1 MNREP
6 FSKQATAVI
15 INGKVQGDWEYP
27 HDENDEEGR
36 GEIQRCDE
44 CKVFGTDEYAQ
55 KIYDQECKDYFNKEK
70 V

>member
-1 MNREP
+1 MYFFKKGDEWTCTDDYCEP
-6 FSKQATAVI
+6 CSCRGWI
-15 INGKVQGDWEYP
+15 ES
-27 HDENDEEGR
+27 NDEGGR

-55 KIYDQECKDYFNKEK
+55 KIYDQECKDYFNKEN